1 MMESSN
7 EALVRGIDIDPE
19 TRCAHWH
26 SPLDIV
32 AIKFKC
38 CGEWYACYDCHQALA
53 NHDPAVWPHE
63 EFNESAILCGAC
75 KSQLTVS
82 EYLGCDSRCPNCGA
96 GLNPGCAKHYNLYF
110 ANE

>member
-1 MMESSN
+1 MESSN
-7 EALVRGIDIDPE
+7 ETFVRGVDIDPE

-38 CGEWYACYDCHQALA
+38 CAGWYACYDCHLALA
-53 NHDPAVWPHE
+53 EHEPAVWSRE

-82 EYLGCDSRCPNCGA
+82 EYLGCDSRCPNCGV
-96 GLNPGCAKHYNLYF
+96 GFNPGCAKHYNLYL
-110 ANE
+110 AID